1 MMNRILTFIL
11 YFSLTALSMTG
22 SVYDDLGKADT
33 LISKGE
39 YKESV
44 SLLDSVI
51 SSPRLRNS
59 ILFESLDKR
68 ARCHKL
74 LGNYALSMS
83 DYDRALTIPA
93 SELNLAIVMLNKC
106 DLMIQMGMYD
116 EVERLLKS
124 IGDINDSIKNRRQ
137 TNLASVYVRTGNF
150 SEAEKLYLSLINTLT
165 DTEKAIAFQNLGF
178 LYLTQGKWI
187 MAVDAL
193 SNALHGFPDASK
205 EWYIALSNLAF
216 SQAFAGMKSEA
227 LSNIDMA
234 IAGLTGILGC
244 EHQDVAIAIRKRA
257 EIYLK
262 SENIKGAESD
272 FKNYFESNK
281 SEIKRVFADLTTQSR
296 LDFWKK
302 EKPLISLAFGLEGY
316 APALLL
322 DIALFRRAMA
332 MSGAN
337 ADMRVFSIRGD
348 DVRKVI
354 KPGEVA
360 IDFTVYPK
368 RDDDGKLED
377 HIGALV
383 VKPTAVSFVGLGKV
397 ADIEN
402 HKIRNR
408 RLMDVISSGNPDYL
422 NMIYSDSL
430 LSKKIWQP
438 LLSSL
443 KSAKKI
449 YFAPDGIFNLLA
461 IEYLP
466 DVQDKFVINRLTNL
480 GNLVSRKNR
489 TSVNVAP
496 SPFLLVG
503 GLDYDKLASL
513 PESQGNGNDDK
524 NHYAAEY
531 LDNAVNGFEFNA
543 LPGMKE
549 EVDRIHKIIQASD
562 MTYEMPEEKFKSQT
576 GRYRRLHV
584 STHGYTLHVD
594 ETEQPFLL
602 TDSVTADMSLWASG
616 LVLSGA
622 NVAKNFKG
630 VDDGLLSA
638 REICDMDMSNV
649 DFIALSACQTADGKV
664 SDEGPAGL
672 VRGLKNAGA
681 KTIVATLWE
690 VNDDAALRFMTK
702 FYELQNS
709 GISAQSAFAQARKYV
724 KEYMVEEPEL
734 IAEFDPAILS
744 TRVVETGEVVRT
756 YPMSDPYFWAP
767 FIIIDNLE

>member
-1 MMNRILTFIL
+1 M
-11 YFSLTALSMTG
+11 TALSLTG
-22 SVYDDLGKADT
+22 SVYDDLDKADT

-39 YKESV
+39 YKESL
-44 SLLDSVI
+44 SLLDGVI
-51 SSPRLRNS
+51 SSPKLRNS

-83 DYDRALTIPA
+83 DYDRALAIPA
-93 SELNLAIVMLNKC
+93 SDLNLAIVMLNKC
-106 DLMIQMGMYD
+106 DLMIQIGMYD
-116 EVERLLKS
+116 EAEKLLKS
-124 IGDINDSIKNRRQ
+124 IGDINDSIMNRRQ

-150 SEAEKLYLSLINTLT
+150 SEAEKIYHGLINTLA
-165 DTEKAIAFQNLGF
+165 DTEKATALQNLGF
-178 LYLTQGKWI
+178 LYLTQGNWG

-193 SNALHGFPDASK
+193 SNSLQYFTDASK
-205 EWYIALSNLAF
+205 EWYIAMSNLAF
-216 SQAFAGMKSEA
+216 SQAFAGLNSEA
-227 LSNIDMA
+227 LSNIDRA
-234 IAGLTGILGC
+234 IAGLTGILGSK
-244 EHQDVAIAIRKRA
+244 HPDVAIALRKRA

-262 SENIKGAESD
+262 SGNIKGAESD
-272 FKNYFESNK
+272 FKNYFETNK

-296 LDFWKK
+296 LDYWKK
-302 EKPLISLAFGLEGY
+302 EKPLISLAFGLEGNT
-316 APALLL
+316 PALLL

-337 ADMRVFSIRGD
+337 TDIRVFSINGGD
-348 DVRKVI
+348 VKNALR
-354 KPGEVA
+354 PGEIA
-360 IDFTVYPK
+360 MDFTVYPK
-368 RDDDGKLED
+368 RDAYGKLED

-383 VKPTAVSFVGLGKV
+383 VKQTSVSFVGLGKA

-402 HKIRNR
+402 HKIRN
-408 RLMDVISSGNPDYL
+408 LNLKDAISSGNPDCL
-422 NMIYSDSL
+422 NMIYSDSV

-438 LLSSL
+438 LLPSL

-461 IEYLP
+461 IEYLQ
-466 DVQDKFVINRLTNL
+466 DVQDKFVFNRLTNL
-480 GNLVSRKNR
+480 GNLASRKDR
-489 TSVNVAP
+489 TSVKAAS

-503 GLDYDKLASL
+503 GLDYDKMPEL
-513 PESQGNGNDDK
+513 PESEGGNNDAK
-524 NHYAAEY
+524 NHYAADY
-531 LDNAVNGFEFNA
+531 LENAVNGFAFNA

-549 EVDRIHKIIQASD
+549 EVDRIHKLIPVSE
-562 MTYEMPEEKFKSQT
+562 MTDEMSEERFKLQT

-584 STHGYTLHVD
+584 STHGYTLHV
-594 ETEQPFLL
+594 EEPEQPFLL
-602 TDSVTADMSLWASG
+602 TDSVAADMSLWASG

-638 REICDMDMSNV
+638 REICDMDMSHV
-649 DFIALSACQTADGKV
+649 DFVALSACQTADGKV
-664 SDEGPAGL
+664 CDEGPAGL

-709 GISAQSAFAQARKYV
+709 GISAQSAFAQARNFV
-724 KEYMVEEPEL
+724 REFMVEEPEL
-734 IAEFDPAILS
+734 IAEFDPAIQS

-767 FIIIDNLE
+767 FIIIDNIE